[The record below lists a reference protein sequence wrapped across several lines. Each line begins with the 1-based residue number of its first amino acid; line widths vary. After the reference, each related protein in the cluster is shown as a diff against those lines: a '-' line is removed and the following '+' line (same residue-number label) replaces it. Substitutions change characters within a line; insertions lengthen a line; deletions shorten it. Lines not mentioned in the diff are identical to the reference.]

1 MASQLVL
8 KLLEAAEQDAGAAER
23 LLSSSPNHA
32 AFWAYQATESLARAM
47 CTLEDIPDIN
57 VHDVA
62 RIAEQLPDSNLFKT
76 NLLCLAHLSS
86 KATDTLWVDRTEA
99 TQVSPAPRNIKTL
112 INRIKTLHDEMHRW
126 LPAE

>member
-8 KLLEAAEQDAGAAER
+8 KLLEAAKQDAGAAER

-47 CTLEDIPDIN
+47 CALEDIPDIN

-86 KATDTLWVDRTEA
+86 KATDTLWTET
-99 TQVSPAPRNIKTL
+99 TQVPPAPRNIKTL
-112 INRIKTLHDEMHRW
+112 INRIKSLHDEMHGW

>member
-1 MASQLVL
+1 MRVS
-8 KLLEAAEQDAGAAER
+8 AA
-23 LLSSSPNHA
+23 LSGNVTVTCSRHHGIPA
-32 AFWAYQATESLARAM
+32 CA
-47 CTLEDIPDIN
+47 LEDIPDIN

-112 INRIKTLHDEMHRW
+112 INRIKSLHDEMHGW